1 MLPSC
6 AYPWTPFLGGLLLN
20 CLVCRCLNLG
30 GPFLG
35 VTGPPVTLVA
45 DRISA
50 LGGSRLMARQ
60 VGALRRLL
68 LYWVRPLALGWQS
81 GWELSGPAPSRH
93 PHCHPAPGPR
103 LTQTPLPMAS
113 RRRLH
118 PPTLGRCSLH
128 LNPAR
133 TPCLFSFTTAC
144 SSDTARPL
152 LTLLWLCP
160 QAPARLPVYTAV
172 FLYPWGV
179 MPHPTSPQMPWCPR
193 PRTALNLLASD
204 ICNLLGTG
212 LALWPV
218 GLRDRAWDG

>member
-1 MLPSC
+1 M
-6 AYPWTPFLGGLLLN
+6 
-20 CLVCRCLNLG
+20 
-30 GPFLG
+30 
-35 VTGPPVTLVA
+35 
-45 DRISA
+45 
-50 LGGSRLMARQ
+50 GGSCQ
-60 VGALRRLL
+60 ALLPPATL
-68 LYWVRPLALGWQS
+68 TATPHVR
-81 GWELSGPAPSRH
+81 
-93 PHCHPAPGPR
+93 PAPGPR

-218 GLRDRAWDG
+218 GLRDRAWDGCRQRDCAHPHPTRLPFPVPGLVGIGADTGQTARLAALS

>member
-93 PHCHPAPGPR
+93 PARQTRTRPTTDPNPTSHGLQEAAASPNPR
-103 LTQTPLPMAS
+103 QVFTASEPSPHPLPFF
-113 RRRLH
+113 LH
-118 PPTLGRCSLH
+118 HSL
-128 LNPAR
+128 
-133 TPCLFSFTTAC
+133 LF
-144 SSDTARPL
+144 
-152 LTLLWLCP
+152 
-160 QAPARLPVYTAV
+160 
-172 FLYPWGV
+172 
-179 MPHPTSPQMPWCPR
+179 
-193 PRTALNLLASD
+193 
-204 ICNLLGTG
+204 
-212 LALWPV
+212 
-218 GLRDRAWDG
+218 